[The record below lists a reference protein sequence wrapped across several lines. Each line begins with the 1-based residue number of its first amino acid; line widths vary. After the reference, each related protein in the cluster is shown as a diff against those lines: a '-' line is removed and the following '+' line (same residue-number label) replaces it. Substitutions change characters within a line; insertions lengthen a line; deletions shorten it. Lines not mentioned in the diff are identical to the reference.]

1 MLPEPA
7 GGTRGLSAMDIVNLS
22 EAEPAWNWLH
32 HLVKGPEPLRWQ
44 HASTRSAAVPQWAP
58 KPQSWRRIGA
68 ARHAASLMGD
78 ASALLVSHGPR
89 MTMYGSLALAA
100 RLRPRRHLA
109 YAFNFTELP
118 ASAAQTVMSRAFRSV
133 DRFVVFSTMERRL
146 YADFFDLDIERID
159 MLHWAVSPPV
169 PDADADAS
177 LPHAYVCAIGSQGR
191 DYRTLM
197 AAMALLPRITLV
209 VVATPSSLHDLTVPA
224 NVIVRCNVP
233 LPQTMAILQ
242 RSTANIVPLEG
253 SQVPCGH
260 VTLVAAMHL
269 EKTSIVSESTGIA
282 DYVRDGINGLT
293 VPPGDP
299 AALARS
305 IERLFDD
312 PALNAR
318 LARDALA
325 FARRNCSEQTA
336 GDYLQGYLSQPAP
349 RF

>member
-1 MLPEPA
+1 
-7 GGTRGLSAMDIVNLS
+7 MDIVNLS

-32 HLVKGPEPLRWQ
+32 RLVTGPEPLRWQ
-44 HASTRSAAVPQWAP
+44 HASTRATAVPDWAP
-58 KPQSWRRIGA
+58 KPQTWRRIGA
-68 ARHAASLMGD
+68 ARRAASLMGET
-78 ASALLVSHGPR
+78 SALLVSHGPR
-89 MTMYGSLALAA
+89 MTMYGSFALAA

-118 ASAAQTVMSRAFRSV
+118 ASATQAVMRRAFRSV

-146 YADFFDLDIERID
+146 YADFFDLDIERFD

-169 PDADADAS
+169 PGAGTDAS
-177 LPHAYVCAIGSQGR
+177 LPPAYVCAIGSQGR

-197 AAMALLPRITLV
+197 AAMTLLPAITLV
-209 VVATPSSLHDLTVPA
+209 VVATPSSLHDLTIPP
-224 NVIVRCNVP
+224 NVVVRCNVP

-242 RSTANIVPLEG
+242 RSTASIVPLQG

-269 EKTSIVSESTGIA
+269 QKASIVSDSTGIA

-299 AALARS
+299 VALARS

-312 PALNAR
+312 AALNAR
-318 LARDALA
+318 LASTAQA
-325 FARRNCSEQTA
+325 FARAHCSEQTA
-336 GDYLQGYLSQPAP
+336 VDYLQGYLSRSSSPI
-349 RF
+349 

>member
-1 MLPEPA
+1 
-7 GGTRGLSAMDIVNLS
+7 MDIVNLS

-32 HLVKGPEPLRWQ
+32 HLAAGPEPLRWQ
-44 HASTRSAAVPQWAP
+44 HASTRAVDVPDWAP
-58 KPQSWRRIGA
+58 KPQTWRRIGA
-68 ARHAASLMGD
+68 ARRAAAMMGD

-89 MTMYGSLALAA
+89 MTMYGSFALAA

-109 YAFNFTELP
+109 YAFNFTDLP
-118 ASAAQTVMSRAFRSV
+118 ASATRAVMRRAFRSV

-146 YADFFDLDIERID
+146 YADFFDLDIDRFD
-159 MLHWAVSPPV
+159 MLHWAVSPPT
-169 PDADADAS
+169 ADANADPS
-177 LPHAYVCAIGSQGR
+177 LPQAYVCAIGSQGR

-197 AAMALLPRITLV
+197 AAMTLLPRIKLV
-209 VVATPSSLHDLTVPA
+209 VVATPSLLHGLTIPP

-242 RSTANIVPLEG
+242 RSVASIVPLLG

-269 EKTSIVSESTGIA
+269 EKASIVSDSTGIA
-282 DYVRDGINGLT
+282 DYVKDGINGLT

-312 PALNAR
+312 AALNAR
-318 LARDALA
+318 LASDALS
-325 FARRNCSEQTA
+325 FARQNCSEQTA
-336 GDYLQGYLSQPAP
+336 VDYLQDYLRQG
-349 RF
+349 RL

>member
-1 MLPEPA
+1 MPEPTDA
-7 GGTRGLSAMDIVNLS
+7 PVGLSAMDIVNLS
-22 EAEPAWNWLH
+22 EAEPEWNWLH
-32 HLVKGPEPLRWQ
+32 HLVTGPEPLRWQ
-44 HASTRSAAVPQWAP
+44 HASTRATAVPGWAP
-58 KPQSWRRIGA
+58 KPQTWRRIGA
-68 ARHAASLMGD
+68 AHRAASLMGE

-89 MTMYGSLALAA
+89 MTMYGSFALAA

-118 ASAAQTVMSRAFRSV
+118 ASVTQAAMQRAFRSV

-146 YADFFDLDIERID
+146 YADFFDLDIDRFD

-169 PDADADAS
+169 PDTGADAS
-177 LPHAYVCAIGSQGR
+177 LPPAYVCAIGSQGR

-197 AAMALLPRITLV
+197 AAMTLLPRITLV
-209 VVATPSSLHDLTVPA
+209 VVATPSSLHDLTIPP

-242 RSTANIVPLEG
+242 RSTASIVPLQG

-269 EKTSIVSESTGIA
+269 KKASIVSESTGIA

-312 PALNAR
+312 AALNAR
-318 LARDALA
+318 LASDALA
-325 FARRNCSEQTA
+325 FARKNCSERTA
-336 GDYLQGYLSQPAP
+336 VDYLQGYLSP
-349 RF
+349 